1 MDIEPLVKKPYE
13 QNKNHYELYIKKYRE
28 NPEYMKYIKDYK
40 DYHKDYFKD
49 YRKDYYKY
57 VYCKNLQESYKN
69 KVSTPEG
76 RQKHNEQCKINQKA
90 YRDRIKAKKLKEQ
103 EELNNSITV

>member
-1 MDIEPLVKKPYE
+1 MDIHKKPYE

-28 NPEYMKYIKDYK
+28 NPEYMKYVKDY
-40 DYHKDYFKD
+40 Y
-49 YRKDYYKY
+49 KDYYKY
-57 VYCKNLQESYKN
+57 VNCKNLQESYLK

-76 RQKHNEQCKINQKA
+76 KEKYNEQCKINQKA

>member
-28 NPEYMKYIKDYK
+28 NPEYIKYTKDYYK
-40 DYHKDYFKD
+40 DYHK
-49 YRKDYYKY
+49 Y
-57 VYCKNLQESYKN
+57 VNCKNLQESYKN

-76 RQKHNEQCKINQKA
+76 REKHNTKCKINQQA